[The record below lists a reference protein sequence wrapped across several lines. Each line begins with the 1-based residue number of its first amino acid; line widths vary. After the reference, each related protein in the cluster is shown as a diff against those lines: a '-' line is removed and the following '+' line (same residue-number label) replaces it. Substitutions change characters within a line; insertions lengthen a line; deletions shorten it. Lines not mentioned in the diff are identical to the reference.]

1 MSSIQ
6 ALRAAT
12 SLRSLAR
19 LLKFKPKAVSYLL
32 YFKPQPDRYQT
43 FQIPKKLGGVRNI
56 MAPSEDL
63 KLLQRRLA
71 DVLVECIGE
80 ENKLRKWKDDYAHG
94 FTKGRSFITN
104 ASPHTCRR
112 YVFNVDLEDFF
123 GTINFG
129 RVRGFFIKNR
139 LFRLHPDAATVIA
152 QIASHN
158 NVLPQGSP
166 CSPVISNLIGHV
178 LDVKLCRLAAI
189 NGCYYTRYADDLT
202 FSTNR
207 SKFPDQIAR
216 PGAADGNKWACGV
229 ELDRAIAS
237 SGFRVNASKTRMQFR
252 RSRQDV
258 TGVIVNRRL
267 NTRIEYRKNARAMT
281 DQLFD
286 TGRFFLKNTPPNV
299 AAGGPQLLI
308 GNRLHLQEC

>member
-112 YVFNVDLEDFF
+112 YVFNVDLEDFS
-123 GTINFG
+123 
-129 RVRGFFIKNR
+129 
-139 LFRLHPDAATVIA
+139 A
-152 QIASHN
+152 Q
-158 NVLPQGSP
+158 
-166 CSPVISNLIGHV
+166 
-178 LDVKLCRLAAI
+178 
-189 NGCYYTRYADDLT
+189 
-202 FSTNR
+202 
-207 SKFPDQIAR
+207 
-216 PGAADGNKWACGV
+216 
-229 ELDRAIAS
+229 
-237 SGFRVNASKTRMQFR
+237 
-252 RSRQDV
+252 
-258 TGVIVNRRL
+258 
-267 NTRIEYRKNARAMT
+267 
-281 DQLFD
+281 
-286 TGRFFLKNTPPNV
+286 
-299 AAGGPQLLI
+299 
-308 GNRLHLQEC
+308 